1 MRRVDWIRIVC
12 DGGGCTCQMYG
23 IGHRLPVVKSV
34 PLATALNLAAEGVPV
49 LIRERSA
56 TSALTRAAG

>member
-1 MRRVDWIRIVC
+1 MRRVDWIRVVC
-12 DGGGCTCQMYG
+12 EGSERTCQVYG

-34 PLATALNLAAEGVPV
+34 PLTTALNLAAEGVPL
-49 LIRERSA
+49 LIRERSS